1 MRNLVPKGISYDS
14 DDDDYKIAIHNK
26 EVLKIYGEM
35 TVNELMTKKIGT
47 EVAVNQKLIVNQGD
61 TKAVIK
67 EDALKLEAHS
77 EEDDPFH
84 IHS

>member
-1 MRNLVPKGISYDS
+1 MMG
-14 DDDDYKIAIHNK
+14 
-26 EVLKIYGEM
+26 
-35 TVNELMTKKIGT
+35 KKIGT
-47 EVAVNQKLIVNQGD
+47 EAAVNQNLIANQGD

-77 EEDDPFH
+77 EEDDPCH